1 MYIGLICLVLRETD
15 APELKEGLL
24 SLGSEVGECFV
35 FPLLIFWLTNCS
47 EYFSSFFHRGGTEA
61 ESKTRWVKGWCSL
74 HFRDESQARVVFE
87 KIMERKAA
95 AGDADVNIDADAQKT
110 SSPRRHR
117 FDFLTDSSKLFA
129 PKALAK
135 HQHIIFSPTK
145 NFGWGGKFDV
155 QQPAKPGFDIK
166 NANLWSS
173 SRGIKDE
180 YFFSLEEKPK
190 QAKKS
195 WAKGEVEK
203 FQYFFKREQ
212 RSEPNLKKKSY
223 VGTHEIKN

>member
-1 MYIGLICLVLRETD
+1 
-15 APELKEGLL
+15 
-24 SLGSEVGECFV
+24 
-35 FPLLIFWLTNCS
+35 
-47 EYFSSFFHRGGTEA
+47 
-61 ESKTRWVKGWCSL
+61 
-74 HFRDESQARVVFE
+74 
-87 KIMERKAA
+87 MERKAA
-95 AGDADVNIDADAQKT
+95 AGDADADVNIDVDADAQKT

-135 HQHIIFSPTK
+135 HQHIIFSTK

-155 QQPAKPGFDIK
+155 LQPAKPGFDIK

-190 QAKKS
+190 QAKK
-195 WAKGEVEK
+195 AEQKG
-203 FQYFFKREQ
+203 
-212 RSEPNLKKKSY
+212 KS
-223 VGTHEIKN
+223 KNFNIF

>member
-1 MYIGLICLVLRETD
+1 MKVNMVAT
-15 APELKEGLL
+15 
-24 SLGSEVGECFV
+24 
-35 FPLLIFWLTNCS
+35 
-47 EYFSSFFHRGGTEA
+47 
-61 ESKTRWVKGWCSL
+61 
-74 HFRDESQARVVFE
+74 
-87 KIMERKAA
+87 AA
-95 AGDADVNIDADAQKT
+95 AAAAASG
-110 SSPRRHR
+110 RHH

-212 RSEPNLKKKSY
+212 RSEPNLKKKKLC
-223 VGTHEIKN
+223 GHTRNKKLAHDI